1 MNIPAL
7 RSSHLLPIDVC
18 RPYPK
23 LEVPP
28 VDQRATRVH
37 EATVNVAL
45 AQVLRDDF
53 GLDAQ
58 AEVVISG
65 RRPDV
70 LVQRAAG
77 PVVIESEFAPAR
89 SVDNDALAK
98 LFMEVVGCEVGV
110 TIALIL
116 PRELRDVHESE
127 VMPRLRAAEFK
138 WREWHSEKEM
148 PPLGRGSIEDLAN
161 ALVLAAA
168 RSNYLAEAVTRLEE
182 GASAAGSR
190 LYYSQS
196 AMAAVARV
204 FDREESRE
212 VANMAA
218 LMCINAM
225 VFHCRLS
232 STRTRVPAFPQPDGL
247 DATVSPGYVEELS
260 SIWTRILE
268 IDYRPIFEQPLAVLR
283 EVPLTE
289 AAQFVSE
296 CWKTSADMAGY
307 FHTVGHDVM
316 GQAFNRLVADR
327 KFLAAYYTSIPA
339 ATLLAGLALS
349 PRGWPSVDWSDPESL
364 RDFAILDPACGTGTL
379 LMASYQQVIQNH
391 RASRNIK
398 SSKYLDV
405 LHPVLIEDTIHGA
418 DVVDAAIHVTASM
431 LASMDP
437 KATFESMNVHVFPLG
452 IDKDDGGNAKVGSL
466 EWLDNQSV
474 WSMFS
479 GAAKQVSSN
488 GSITR
493 AQVPR
498 PEANLVIA
506 NPPFRR
512 HNSATGGGDY
522 KTRVFG
528 HVEEDAEDLS
538 ARLSEVVNGT
548 PANLVAG
555 LASAFVLLADR
566 AIEAS
571 GRLAFVLPASF
582 LFGTSWRGIR
592 EMLADTY
599 QVEWVVAL
607 HDARRQSLSYDTGIA
622 ETMIVARKLNVDEA
636 PPRKAKFVNLWRRPE
651 FASEASAIHRQI
663 RRVPVGVHQI
673 NGPPVG
679 GTELS
684 LGSDKW
690 GEVVEA
696 PIDGDAWVGSR
707 WRSAVVGQYAWALIR
722 GELYTSDGTE
732 VAATF
737 PVTCLESVCEIS
749 PYHLQIK
756 GSRGAFE
763 ISDGWDHSVRY
774 PAVWHV
780 DSRKQRTMLN
790 APNARLL
797 PKTADAVGS
806 IWPHAGGL
814 HLACDIR
821 YNAQRI
827 AATLTDTTALG
838 VTSWFTLL
846 VDSDDEMER
855 DGLECALALW
865 FNSTLGLLCHA
876 NHANR
881 SQLGRGRGNRTM
893 LRTLPVLDVRTLDQW
908 QLDAARNLFTELKG
922 AEFKPF
928 YMCAIDPTRI
938 MLDERFLT
946 EVMGSDDETVASLA
960 AVRFNLAQEPSICGT
975 KQPMLPPSKR

>member
-1 MNIPAL
+1 M
-7 RSSHLLPIDVC
+7 S
-18 RPYPK
+18 
-23 LEVPP
+23 P
-28 VDQRATRVH
+28 VDRQSLLVH

-45 AQVLRDDF
+45 ARLLRDDF

-58 AEVVISG
+58 AELVVAG

-70 LVQRAAG
+70 LVQRASG

-98 LFMEVVGCEVGV
+98 LFLKVGGREVGV
-110 TIALIL
+110 TIALVL
-116 PRELRDVHESE
+116 PSELREVHEADLSD
-127 VMPRLRAAEFK
+127 RLRASEFK
-138 WREWHSEKEM
+138 WREWHAESDL
-148 PPLGRGSIEDLAN
+148 PPLERGSIGDLAN
-161 ALVLAAA
+161 AVVLAAA
-168 RSNYLAEAVTRLEE
+168 RSNYLIEAVVRLEE
-182 GASAAGSR
+182 GAYAAGSR
-190 LYYSQS
+190 LYYSPL
-196 AMAAVARV
+196 AMSAVARV
-204 FDREESRE
+204 FNRGESRE

-225 VFHCRLS
+225 VFHDRLS
-232 STRTRVPAFPQPDGL
+232 CATTRVPMVPRRDGP
-247 DATVSPGYVEELS
+247 DATVSRAYVEELA
-260 SIWTRILE
+260 SIWSRILE
-268 IDYRPIFEQPLAVLR
+268 IDYRPIFEQPLGVLR
-283 EVPLTE
+283 EVPLAE
-289 AAQFVSE
+289 AAHFVSE
-296 CWKTSADMAGY
+296 CVKTSRDMIDY
-307 FHTVGHDVM
+307 IHLVGHDVM
-316 GQAFNRLVADR
+316 GQVFNRLVADR

-339 ATLLAGLALS
+339 ATLLAGLALAPS
-349 PRGWPSVDWSDPESL
+349 GWPGVDWSKPDSL
-364 RDFAILDPACGTGTL
+364 RDFAVLDPACGTGTL
-379 LMASYQQVIQNH
+379 LMASYQQIIQNH
-391 RASRNIK
+391 RASRQVK
-398 SSKYLDV
+398 SSKYLDR
-405 LHPVLIEDTIHGA
+405 LHPILIEDTIHGA

-431 LASMDP
+431 LASMSP

-452 IDKDDGGNAKVGSL
+452 IDQDDAGSAKIGSL
-466 EWLDNQSV
+466 EWLDTQSV

-488 GSITR
+488 GSRTK

-512 HNSATGGGDY
+512 HNSATGEGDY

-528 HVEEDAEDLS
+528 HAEEDAEELS
-538 ARLSEVVNGT
+538 ARLSEVVDGT

-592 EMLADTY
+592 EMLAHTY

-607 HDARRQSLSYDTGIA
+607 HGFGRQSLSYDTGIA
-622 ETMIVARKLNVDEA
+622 ETMIVARKLDSDET
-636 PPRKAKFVNLWRRPE
+636 PPRTAKFVNLWRRPE
-651 FASEASAIHRQI
+651 FASEASAVHRQI
-663 RRVPVGVHQI
+663 QRVPAGVHQI

-679 GTELS
+679 GTELA

-707 WRSAVVGQYAWALIR
+707 WRSAVVGQYAWALVR

-732 VAATF
+732 VAATL
-737 PVTCLESVCEIS
+737 PVTGLESVCAIS
-749 PYHLQIK
+749 PYHLKIK
-756 GSRGAFE
+756 GSRGAFD
-763 ISDGWDHSVRY
+763 IQDGWEHSVRY
-774 PAVWHV
+774 PALWHV
-780 DSRKQRTMLN
+780 DSRQQRTMLN
-790 APNARLL
+790 TPNARLL
-797 PKTADAVGS
+797 PKTSAAVGG

-827 AATLTDTTALG
+827 AATLTDATALG
-838 VTSWFTLL
+838 VTSWFTLQ
-846 VDSDDEMER
+846 VNEDDDTKM
-855 DGLECALALW
+855 DGLECALTLW
-865 FNSTLGLLCHA
+865 FNTTLGLLCHA

-893 LRTLPVLDVRTLDQW
+893 LRTLPVLDVRTLEEW
-908 QLDAARNLFTELKG
+908 QLAAAQRLYTELKG

-928 YMCAIDPTRI
+928 FKCAIDPTRI

-946 EVMGSDDETVASLA
+946 EVMAAESEAVESLA
-960 AVRFNLAQEPSICGT
+960 AVRYNLAQEPSICGT
-975 KQPMLPPSKR
+975 KQPMLPSSRRSRS